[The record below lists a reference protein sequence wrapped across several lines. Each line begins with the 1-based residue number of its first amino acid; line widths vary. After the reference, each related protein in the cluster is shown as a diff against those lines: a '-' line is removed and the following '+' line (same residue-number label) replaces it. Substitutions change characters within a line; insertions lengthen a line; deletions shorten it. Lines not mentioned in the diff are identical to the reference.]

1 MGRPNTWQ
9 GEPTELLLK
18 EGLDHTEQSYYTSTW
33 REASRG
39 WAGVGRGGQ
48 GCAGGEGRGR
58 GRRGRGELEGEIQ
71 RRGEE

>member
-39 WAGVGRGGQ
+39 WAGW
-48 GCAGGEGRGR
+48 AGVCREREEGEGKKGEGRVGGR
-58 GRRGRGELEGEIQ
+58 DREEG
-71 RRGEE
+71 